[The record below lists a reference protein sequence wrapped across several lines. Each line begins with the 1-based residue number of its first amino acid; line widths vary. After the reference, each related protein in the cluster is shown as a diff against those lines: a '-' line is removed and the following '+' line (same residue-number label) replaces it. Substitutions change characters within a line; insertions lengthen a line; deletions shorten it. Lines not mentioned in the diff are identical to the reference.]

1 MQQQSGIGKG
11 TKIKLP
17 LNTLEAIGD
26 QAVIDCAQNPPCVL
40 TARPSASA
48 VHPSNQQTING
59 FRTQQNTPYYTPTP
73 RYSRGDSA
81 MENTPHHPKDVT
93 EFSLYPAGAPG
104 VGPSPILPSSGA
116 KTRRQG
122 NLTNRGN
129 TVSKQSLRTKSL
141 TATTQKKSA
150 TKIPRLNSLTARK
163 VERNSKS
170 ALGFMTT
177 SKNLLQHTHG
187 NEVPRRSTNGTA
199 TNKQQLQHKFDY
211 DRVYG
216 ERDTNRDVYE

>member
-1 MQQQSGIGKG
+1 MMQQQSGIGKG
-11 TKIKLP
+11 TKTKLP
-17 LNTLEAIGD
+17 LNTLEVIGD
-26 QAVIDCAQNPPCVL
+26 RTVTDCTQNQPCVL

-81 MENTPHHPKDVT
+81 MENTPYHPKDVT
-93 EFSLYPAGAPG
+93 EFSLYPIGAPS
-104 VGPSPILPSSGA
+104 VDPSSIPPSSGA

-129 TVSKQSLRTKSL
+129 TAGKQSLRTKSL
-141 TATTQKKSA
+141 TVTTQKKSA
-150 TKIPRLNSLTARK
+150 TKIPRLNSLTAKK

-187 NEVPRRSTNGTA
+187 NEPAYRNANAIAAS
-199 TNKQQLQHKFDY
+199 K
-211 DRVYG
+211 
-216 ERDTNRDVYE
+216 